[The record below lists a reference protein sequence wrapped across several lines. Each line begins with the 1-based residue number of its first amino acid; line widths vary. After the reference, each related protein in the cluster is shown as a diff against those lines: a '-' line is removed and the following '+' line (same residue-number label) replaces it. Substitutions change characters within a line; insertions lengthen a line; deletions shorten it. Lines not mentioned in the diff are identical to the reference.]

1 MLTTLSFGNYR
12 SLKDIWIPLAPITVI
27 TGPNGSG
34 KSNIFRA
41 LALLKSAAD
50 GRFSEMIAGEGGMPG
65 VLFAGP
71 DDNRFAR
78 GFTEGGPRSSK
89 ITLRLGLAFED
100 FRFELNAGLPS
111 QMPGDTGL
119 FTREPDIKS
128 ELLFVGKRRPSTM
141 LLERKNAFAYQGT
154 GSARVAI
161 PDVLEPSQSMLSGL
175 IDGLRFPE
183 LVSLR
188 QRILSMRLYQ
198 EFRCDA
204 QAPVRAIQ
212 IGYRAPV
219 LADDGGNL
227 ACAIATILE
236 QGDAE
241 AFNGAIES
249 AFPGGKISVDR
260 DERGAFHLS
269 LHQHGLLRGLSVAEL
284 SDGTLRFLCLL
295 SALFSTRASTLM
307 AFNEPEAS
315 LHPDLI
321 RPLARQLSLASRST
335 QILVMT
341 HSQSLAN
348 ALEDFSES
356 APLVLERSFGATR
369 IVGQGILDT
378 PTF

>member
-1 MLTTLSFGNYR
+1 MLTTLSFGSYR
-12 SLKDIWIPLAPITVI
+12 SLKDLWIPLSSLTVI

-41 LALLKSAAD
+41 LGLLKSAAN
-50 GRFSEMIAGEGGMPG
+50 GRFAEAIAQEGGMPG

-78 GFTEGGPRSSK
+78 EFTEGGPRSSK

-100 FRFELNAGLPS
+100 FRFELNAGLPP
-111 QMPGDTGL
+111 QVPGDTSL

-128 ELLFVGKRRPSTM
+128 ELLFVGKRRPSAM
-141 LLERKNAFAYQGT
+141 LLERKNSVVYQGSGAQKT
-154 GSARVAI
+154 TLCESLAS
-161 PDVLEPSQSMLSGL
+161 SQSLLSQL
-175 IDGLRFPE
+175 TDGLRFPE
-183 LVSLR
+183 LVNLR

-204 QAPVRAIQ
+204 LAPVRSIQ
-212 IGYRAPV
+212 IGYRTPI

-227 ACAIATILE
+227 ASAIATILE
-236 QGDAE
+236 QGNAE
-241 AFNGAIES
+241 AFNASIEN

-295 SALFSTRASTLM
+295 SALHSTSNTMLM

-321 RPLARQLSLASRST
+321 RPLARQLTLTSKST

-341 HSQSLAN
+341 HSQALAN

-356 APLVLERSFGATR
+356 ATLVLERSFGATK
-369 IVGQGILDT
+369 ITGQGLLNT